1 MIKIGS
7 HVGMNM
13 PNLFL
18 GSVQEAVSYGANTFM
33 VYTGAPQNTR
43 RTPLEKLR
51 IEEAQTYMQNHQ
63 IDSFVVHAPYLI
75 NLANSVKPEIFR
87 LGVEFL
93 ISELQRTV
101 AMGSHTLILHP
112 GSHVGA
118 GSDAGI
124 NKLTEGLN
132 EVLSAGVDCNIALE
146 TMSGKGS
153 EIGQTF
159 EELARI
165 YDGVKH
171 NEKLRVCFDTC
182 HIHDAGYPIVTDPDA
197 VWTPFDRILGMDQIA
212 VLHINDSL
220 NTCGSHKDRHA
231 NIGHGM
237 IGYGPLHEIVHM
249 KAFDNIPMI
258 LETPWIAVDPKGKEK
273 QAPYQREIAWLR
285 EP

>member
-51 IEEAQTYMQNHQ
+51 IEEAQTCMQNHQ

-165 YDGVKH
+165 YDGVKQ

-220 NTCGSHKDRHA
+220 NPCGSHKDRHA

-249 KAFDNIPMI
+249 KDFDNIPMI
-258 LETPWIAVDPKGKEK
+258 LETPWIAVEPKGKEK

>member
-249 KAFDNIPMI
+249 KDFDNIPMI
-258 LETPWIAVDPKGKEK
+258 LETPWIAVEPKGKEK

>member
-43 RTPLEKLR
+43 RTLLEKLR

-197 VWTPFDRILGMDQIA
+197 VWTSFDRILGMDQIA

-220 NTCGSHKDRHA
+220 NPCGSHKDRHA

>member
-220 NTCGSHKDRHA
+220 NPCGSHKDRHA

>member
-18 GSVQEAVSYGANTFM
+18 GSVQEAVSYGANTLM

-220 NTCGSHKDRHA
+220 NPCGSHKDRHA

>member
-51 IEEAQTYMQNHQ
+51 IEEAQTCMQNHQ

-118 GSDAGI
+118 GSDTGI

-197 VWTPFDRILGMDQIA
+197 VWTSFDRILGMDQIA

-220 NTCGSHKDRHA
+220 NPCGSHKDRHA